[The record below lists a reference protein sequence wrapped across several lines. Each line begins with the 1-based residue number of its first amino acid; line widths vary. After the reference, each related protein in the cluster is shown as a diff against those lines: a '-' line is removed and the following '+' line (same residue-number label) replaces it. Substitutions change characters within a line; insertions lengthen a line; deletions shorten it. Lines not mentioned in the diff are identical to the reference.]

1 MDLQSRVH
9 GNSRGAAAR
18 LMRISCGATHEK
30 EEWRNRDHQLPAS
43 RFPQKLYTRTPWGSS
58 HVVCALARSGAR
70 CKQNA
75 GQADRAWGGARKC
88 SDAERNATSVFL
100 AAGQQFLAGID
111 RLIAQKT
118 YTVDLNSETLHMRT
132 RLYAVMS
139 GRTWFFK
146 VEIAGKISGGT
157 FVVRNPVHGAVIMQV
172 EEERFRQAS
181 FFLPRW
187 LKNNLDRFKSAAR
200 ENGYYKADKYQGG
213 SVVWFT
219 QMPSDGGRETLKR
232 LCIDSLT
239 DSVTVFW
246 QTVPAK
252 LNSKT
257 FRTVSSL
264 EEWFGLISD

>member
-111 RLIAQKT
+111 RLIAR
-118 YTVDLNSETLHMRT
+118 EHLHSRPKLRNLAHADAALRGNERT
-132 RLYAVMS
+132 HLVLQSGDSREDFWRDFCGTESCPRSGDYA
-139 GRTWFFK
+139 G
-146 VEIAGKISGGT
+146 
-157 FVVRNPVHGAVIMQV
+157 
-172 EEERFRQAS
+172 
-181 FFLPRW
+181 
-187 LKNNLDRFKSAAR
+187 
-200 ENGYYKADKYQGG
+200 
-213 SVVWFT
+213 
-219 QMPSDGGRETLKR
+219 
-232 LCIDSLT
+232 
-239 DSVTVFW
+239 
-246 QTVPAK
+246 
-252 LNSKT
+252 
-257 FRTVSSL
+257 
-264 EEWFGLISD
+264 